1 MHQQGSVMTSAIL
14 YVELFPKEL
23 RHRAAGAVMMSW
35 SAGIVLT
42 STIGYLCRDISWRY
56 MQLVLAL
63 ITCHALFDW
72 K

>member
-1 MHQQGSVMTSAIL
+1 MTCTIL
-14 YVELFPKEL
+14 YVELLPKEL
-23 RHRAAGAVMMSW
+23 RHRTEGAAMMSW
-35 SAGIVLT
+35 SVGLVLT

-72 K
+72 M